1 MQNKDTCSAVCRLKL
16 LSIMMMFVFDN
27 ELGILS
33 VRIQIQ
39 KKKNKHSSMRWLQI
53 EDGDWGG
60 TAETKH
66 ETRAECWVPEWSLV
80 IHSRVIVT
88 DHQVLESVVCMD
100 QDLCRVMEFSSSS
113 RSALSSTYPSLS
125 AQIAVRNS
133 SQPSNTT
140 NWLQQK
146 QGNDW
151 KSVPVFFSRLRMFL
165 VSCFHYCQGQVGSSC
180 PSHLFMFLRAS

>member
-113 RSALSSTYPSLS
+113 RSALSRDNICLVT
-125 AQIAVRNS
+125 ICHIKFVWFI
-133 SQPSNTT
+133 T
-140 NWLQQK
+140 
-146 QGNDW
+146 DM
-151 KSVPVFFSRLRMFL
+151 VFAPQVLHVNFARLANL
-165 VSCFHYCQGQVGSSC
+165 V
-180 PSHLFMFLRAS
+180 